1 MIKIKRAQKSHLNEL
16 ACLFDSYRVFYRKE
30 SNIEGAKHFLS
41 ERMQQK
47 EAVIFVALLEE

>member
-30 SNIEGAKHFLS
+30 SNLEGA
-41 ERMQQK
+41 
-47 EAVIFVALLEE
+47 